1 MKSKKREN
9 RRSGGPPA
17 VAVAVAAAEA
27 PAPNP
32 NWHYFALGVLAAAI
46 VVLWAYWPSMNGPFL
61 FDDTYLP
68 FAVSNISTQPLS
80 TFLHGQRP
88 LLMATYWLSAR
99 LSPDDTWW
107 YHAFNVIIHCAT
119 TILVF
124 FIVRRLL
131 VWANIGESTNKGE
144 STNTGESTNKSES
157 RRGLL
162 AGFAAALFL
171 LHPAQTEAVSYV
183 GGRSDALSAM
193 LAYAAFAV
201 FLYRREDAA
210 TWKTAAAVFLLFGA
224 ALAAKEDTIA
234 LPALLLLTDLWW
246 SPGRWSAGSRWH
258 SVQRNWK
265 IYLPMALGSV
275 AGLAFFWQL
284 ITHATTAGFGF
295 KEFTWYQYFF
305 TQWRAVFV
313 YLGIF
318 LWPANLTLDWDFP
331 ISHTVLEHGAI
342 IWLAMLIALLVAAWM
357 LRRRFPL
364 AAYGFLVFLILLA
377 PTSSILPIKDPVAE
391 RRLYFAMLGLLL
403 IVVDLASRI
412 EVDRRTLAAGGLAV
426 LLIAAFTT
434 HARASVW
441 SDEVS
446 IWEDTAR
453 KSPGAWRPHFQ
464 LGFAYYKA
472 QRYDLALREF
482 EETAKIHPSDPDLL
496 LDWGLT
502 YDSLNQLQ
510 PALDKLLQS
519 ARLKPTAQA
528 FSQIGMVYGKLENWP
543 DALANL
549 ALAQKLDPNFPDT
562 YVYLGVVHTRNNQ
575 LVEAIQD
582 FRRALQLDPAN
593 TRAQQFL
600 KAVANQLSAG
610 APNK

>member
-1 MKSKKREN
+1 MKTKKHEN
-9 RRSGGPPA
+9 RRGGGPPA
-17 VAVAVAAAEA
+17 AVAAA
-27 PAPNP
+27 PAPHP
-32 NWHYFALGVLAAAI
+32 QWHYFALGALAATI
-46 VVLWAYWPSMNGPFL
+46 VVFWAYWPSMNGPFL

-68 FAVSNISTQPLS
+68 FAVANISTRPLS
-80 TFLHGQRP
+80 AFIHGQRP

-107 YHAFNVIIHCAT
+107 FHFLNVIIHCIT
-119 TILVF
+119 TVLVF

-131 VWANIGESTNKGE
+131 VWAKIG
-144 STNTGESTNKSES
+144 ES

-171 LHPAQTEAVSYV
+171 LHPTQTEAVSYV
-183 GGRSDALSAM
+183 GGRSDALSVM
-193 LAYAAFAV
+193 FAYAAFAV
-201 FLYRREDAA
+201 FLYRREERAS
-210 TWKTAAAVFLLFGA
+210 WKTAVFIFLLFGA
-224 ALAAKEDTIA
+224 ALASKEDTIA

-246 SPGRWSAGSRWH
+246 SSGSRWQ
-258 SVQRNWK
+258 SIWRNWK
-265 IYLPMALGSV
+265 IYLP
-275 AGLAFFWQL
+275 LAFGSLAGIAYFWNL
-284 ITHATTAGFGF
+284 IAHATTAGFGF

-313 YLGIF
+313 YLGMF

-342 IWLAMLIALLVAAWM
+342 IWLTALIAILVVVWK
-357 LRRRFPL
+357 LRSRFPL
-364 AAYGFLVFLILLA
+364 ATYGFLVFLILLA

-391 RRLYFAMLGLLL
+391 RRLYFAMIGLLL
-403 IVVDLASRI
+403 IVVDLLSRLK
-412 EVDRRTLAAGGLAV
+412 VDRQALAAGAFAVV
-426 LLIAAFTT
+426 LLAAFTT
-434 HARASVW
+434 HARATVW
-441 SDEVS
+441 SDDVS

-472 QRYDLALREF
+472 QRYDLALQEF
-482 EETAKIHPSDPDLL
+482 EKTAQLHPSDPALL

-510 PALDKLLQS
+510 PALEKLQQS
-519 ARLKPTAQA
+519 AMLHPSAQV
-528 FSQIGMVYGKLENWP
+528 FSQIGMVYGKQEKWP

-549 ALAQKLDPNFPDT
+549 AKAKELDPNFPDT

-575 LVEAIQD
+575 LVEAVQD
-582 FRRALQLDPAN
+582 FRQALQLDPAN
-593 TRAQQFL
+593 TRAQQVL
-600 KAVANQLSAG
+600 KAVAMQLSAG
-610 APNK
+610 SPPK